1 MHLNEKN
8 IISGL
13 IGGFVIIFSF
23 VLFIWIMM
31 PMIGPI
37 IGTRRTSDNM
47 VEWIKRRNIILLVD
61 PILVIKRQKGSY
73 QDWALAELNKRF
85 KASAALWGISIVS
98 LVFLVIKQN
107 KKKKSITNGV
117 I

>member
-1 MHLNEKN
+1 MKKKHTNALV
-8 IISGL
+8 IAL
-13 IGGFVIIFSF
+13 ILIFSF

-31 PMIGPI
+31 PMIGPL
-37 IGTRRTSDNM
+37 IGTRRTPDDM

-85 KASAALWGISIVS
+85 KTSVALWGISIIS